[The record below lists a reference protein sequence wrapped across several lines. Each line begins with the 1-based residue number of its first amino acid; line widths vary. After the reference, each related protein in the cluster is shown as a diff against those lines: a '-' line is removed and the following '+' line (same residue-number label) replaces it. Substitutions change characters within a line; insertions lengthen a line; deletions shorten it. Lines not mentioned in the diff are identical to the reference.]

1 MLKKVQATHSRS
13 KSKALTVRE
22 TVLFAMLGALM
33 FASDIAMEALPNIH
47 VVGVF
52 IVAITVAYRW
62 KALYPLYI
70 YVFLN
75 GLYAGF
81 SMWWVPYLYVW
92 TVLWGAVMLLPKR
105 MPKRIAPVVY
115 MTAAGL
121 HGLLFG
127 VIYSPC
133 QALLMGFSLEQTVA
147 WIGAGF
153 YFDLVHGISNFC
165 LGILIV
171 PLINTLRLADKVEGK

>member
-1 MLKKVQATHSRS
+1 MVQNTPSRS

-22 TVLFAMLGALM
+22 IVIFAMLGALM

-47 VVGVF
+47 LVGVF
-52 IVAITVAYRW
+52 IVATTVVYRW

-92 TVLWGAVMLLPKR
+92 TVLWGVVMLLPKD
-105 MPKRIAPVVY
+105 MPRWLAPIVY
-115 MTAAGL
+115 MAAAGL
-121 HGLLFG
+121 HGFLFG
-127 VIYSPC
+127 TIYAPM
-133 QALLMGFSLEQTVA
+133 QALLLGFSFEQTLA
-147 WIGAGF
+147 WIGAGI
-153 YFDLVHGISNFC
+153 YFDMIHGISNLC

-171 PLINTLRLADKVEGK
+171 PIIHTLRLAGRVSSNP

>member
-1 MLKKVQATHSRS
+1 MCLYAM
-13 KSKALTVRE
+13 
-22 TVLFAMLGALM
+22 FAALM
-33 FASDIAMEALPNIH
+33 FASKMLMELLPNVH
-47 VVGVF
+47 LLGMFTLLLTVVF
-52 IVAITVAYRW
+52 RRRALIPIYLYVAI
-62 KALYPLYI
+62 
-70 YVFLN
+70 N
-75 GLYAGF
+75 GVYAGF
-81 SMWWVPYLYVW
+81 ATWWIPYLYVW

-133 QALLMGFSLEQTVA
+133 QALLMGFSLEQTIA

-153 YFDLVHGISNFC
+153 YFDLIHGISNFIC
-165 LGILIV
+165 GILII
-171 PLINTLRLADKVEGK
+171 PIIKVLKMTNK